1 MPDDDASTKGGMVV
15 GGSLGGAIATVL
27 TWAAKQFFAIDI
39 PPEVASGMAVILIAI
54 GGWIGS
60 KF

>member
-1 MPDDDASTKGGMVV
+1 MPDDASTNKNVVV

-27 TWAAKQFFAIDI
+27 TWIASQFFGIDL
-39 PPEVASGMAVILIAI
+39 PAQVAAAMAVILIAL

-60 KF
+60 FKK